1 MWYSTIT
8 VANLAV
14 NNIYHF
20 GLDITDS
27 ATPVANAFHMPYQ
40 VGTGSTPARLAYNA
54 GNKEMALTFSTFPG
68 PIPGS
73 TVLKPGVKK
82 VFPGVKIK

>member
-27 ATPVANAFHMPYQ
+27 ASNAFHMPYQ
-40 VGTGSTPARLAYNA
+40 VGTGTQRLAYNA

-68 PIPGS
+68 PVPGS
-73 TVLKPGVKK
+73 TVLKPGIKK